1 MPQTNN
7 KVALVTG
14 AGMGIGRAAA
24 KALLKGGFK
33 VVLTGRNL
41 EKLEKAIIDI
51 GGSNENC

>member
-33 VVLTGRNL
+33 VVLTGKQLSILAEVMRT
-41 EKLEKAIIDI
+41 A
-51 GGSNENC
+51 